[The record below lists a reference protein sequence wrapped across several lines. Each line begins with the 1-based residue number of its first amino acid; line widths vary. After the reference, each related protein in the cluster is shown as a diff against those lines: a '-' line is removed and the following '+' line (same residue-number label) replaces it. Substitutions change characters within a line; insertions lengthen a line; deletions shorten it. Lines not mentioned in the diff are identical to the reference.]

1 MILIFGGTT
10 EGRNAVEVADEAGTT
25 YYYSTRGNE
34 QKIVCANGFRLCG
47 TMQREEIG
55 LFCKEHD
62 IRLLI
67 DAAHPFAVNV
77 HQNIIQTAQFLKI
90 PAIRYERQYPQ
101 RDKSI
106 IWCKDYETAIGKL
119 KEYHIQRLLALT
131 GVQTIERL
139 LLYWKDYDCWFRILQ
154 RQESLRTAI
163 EQGFPK
169 DKLVYY
175 RDVDNTE
182 SLIQQIRPEAILT
195 KESGESGGFEEKI
208 AAAKKANIPV
218 FAIERPL
225 LPDGFITVEGKHGL
239 RKNIEQ
245 LLPEFFPLKTG
256 YTTGSCATAAAKAAL
271 YTLINKK
278 TIELIDWQLPDG
290 EKLTMHIFNTRQTAD
305 SATCSVLKD
314 AGDDP
319 DITNGLEIQAT
330 VRLLYRP
337 QSTENDM
344 LIEPQF
350 IFKGGEGVGTV
361 TLPGLGLPV
370 DGPAINEMPR
380 QMIQQN
386 LLQVLNEYQINR
398 CDVEV
403 TISVPKGLEVAQKT
417 FNPRLGVV
425 GGISI
430 IGTSGIVKPF
440 STEAFINSIRKEM
453 EVGIASGASRIVINS
468 GAKSENFLRNYFSEL
483 PQQAFVHYGN
493 YIGETLKIAGELNVK
508 SLTMGLMI
516 GKAVKLADGNLDTH
530 SRKVM
535 MNKSFISSIA
545 SEAGCQSCT
554 LKNIENMIL
563 ARDLWK
569 LLTPKEMDSFC
580 KLLIAHCHK
589 YCDILL
595 PHGVL
600 DIKLISEEGKIL
612 PE

>member
-169 DKLVYY
+169 NKLVYY

-330 VRLLYRP
+330 VRLLYRL
-337 QSTENDM
+337 QSSENDM

-361 TLPGLGLPV
+361 TLPGLGLSV

-493 YIGETLKIAGELNVK
+493 YIGETLKIAAELDVK

-516 GKAVKLADGNLDTH
+516 GKAVKLAEGNLDTH
-530 SRKVM
+530 SKKVM